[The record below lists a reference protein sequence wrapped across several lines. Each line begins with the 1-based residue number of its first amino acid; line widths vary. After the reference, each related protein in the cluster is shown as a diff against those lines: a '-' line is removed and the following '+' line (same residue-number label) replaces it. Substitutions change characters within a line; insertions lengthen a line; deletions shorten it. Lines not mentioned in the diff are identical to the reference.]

1 MQTIPAMA
9 SASSSIS
16 STDVLGMR
24 IFQGPRRLRN
34 ASIINNNYR
43 HGPMEMV
50 LRYEYAPAVFDG
62 EFDHTEVQNKYCPS
76 CRDIANPRLFL
87 RACTQPQR
95 GWMVHHPPPNSE
107 IICLPPHLR
116 MAAKDEPRDG

>member
-1 MQTIPAMA
+1 
-9 SASSSIS
+9 
-16 STDVLGMR
+16 
-24 IFQGPRRLRN
+24 
-34 ASIINNNYR
+34 
-43 HGPMEMV
+43 MEMV

-116 MAAKDEPRDG
+116 MAAKDEPRDGWQSGVAELKRGEFTNPYKEDCHNGVL